1 MPSLGFE
8 LIPDVMMHVDSSL
21 ALDSSLPKTNFSVQ
35 LPTTD
40 KRPWGKSKA

>member
-8 LIPDVMMHVDSSL
+8 LIPYVMMHVDSSL
-21 ALDSSLPKTNFSVQ
+21 ALDSSLPETNISVQ

-40 KRPWGKSKA
+40 KRHWSKSEV